1 MKSGLRIGRVALEKH
16 APTVIAPF
24 TDRTPPATLRTAA
37 ARGLDLAEARVD
49 LFEDR
54 ASAHVIGVVRG
65 VADLVPVLA
74 TLRSSKEG
82 GRWSDEDDERAVLYR
97 ELLPHVGAIDIELD
111 ARVRASVVQAARR
124 RKVPVI
130 LSHHDF
136 DATPPDAVLD
146 RVVTRSREAGAD
158 ITKITAHMK
167 TESDGARLA
176 ALFARYPSVPLVV
189 IGMGELGMKTR
200 IHFPALG
207 SLFTFA
213 ALDCPTAPGQL
224 GLAETIRELCRYYP
238 GYASRFSERRGAR
251 VKLPRKRA

>member
-1 MKSGLRIGRVALEKH
+1 MKSGLRIGRVSLEKH

-49 LFEDR
+49 LFDDR
-54 ASAHVIGVVRG
+54 TSAHVIGVVRG
-65 VADLVPVLA
+65 VAEVVPVLA

-82 GRWSDEDDERAVLYR
+82 GRFGDDEDGRAVLYR

-124 RKVPVI
+124 RKVPVV

-136 DATPPDAVLD
+136 DGTPTDAVLD
-146 RVVTRSREAGAD
+146 GVVARSREAGAD
-158 ITKITAHMK
+158 ITKIAALVK
-167 TESDGARLA
+167 TERDGARLA
-176 ALFARYPSVPLVV
+176 ALFARHPNVPLVV
-189 IGMGELGMKTR
+189 IGMGELGKKTR
-200 IHFPALG
+200 ILFPALG

-213 ALDCPTAPGQL
+213 SLDRSTAPGQMS
-224 GLAETIRELCRYYP
+224 LAETIRELCRYFP
-238 GYASRFSERRGAR
+238 GYATRFSERRVAR
-251 VKLPRKRA
+251 AKLPRKR